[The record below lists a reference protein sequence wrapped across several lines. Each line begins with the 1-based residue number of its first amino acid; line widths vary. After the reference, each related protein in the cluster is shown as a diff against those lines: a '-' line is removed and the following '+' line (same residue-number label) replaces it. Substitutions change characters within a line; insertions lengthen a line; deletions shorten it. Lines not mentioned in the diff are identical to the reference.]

1 MTLKPIREHFKLR
14 FSEWIIGLMLLL
26 WGITLLI
33 NTSLFEVYQAA
44 FSSMSHIASQK
55 LWGLMAV
62 GIGLLRL
69 IFLIIN
75 GTWRRSAH
83 LRAIGSGLS
92 ACIWT
97 AVWSSYLNSDTLLP
111 GLWSVG
117 ALIALDLFSLWYAAG
132 DAKQSDLFT
141 KQSRS

>member
-1 MTLKPIREHFKLR
+1 MTLKSIREHFKLR

-26 WGITLLI
+26 WGVTLLI
-33 NTSLFEVYQAA
+33 NTSLFEVYPAA
-44 FSSMSHIASQK
+44 FNSMSDITTQK
-55 LWGLMAV
+55 IWGIMAI

-97 AVWSSYLNSDTLLP
+97 VVWSSYLNSDTLLP

-117 ALIALDLFSLWYAAG
+117 ALIALDLFSLWYAAE
-132 DAKQSDLFT
+132 DAKHSDLFT